1 MRISDWSSDV
11 CSSDLFIARFGGFR
25 NIVRLAGLPIPPRS
39 QRDVA
44 GEARQRALY
53 ETKANRKAPCS
64 RNEDGKNFTNE
75 QIVSKLKTL
84 FAEKGNL
91 SRTLIHADGRVPIR
105 HEVGLMFHGVFKA
118 YTVEGTYSTESQ
130 ET

>member
-64 RNEDGKNFTNE
+64 RNEDGKKFTNE
-75 QIVSKLKTL
+75 QIVSKIKTL
-84 FAEKGNL
+84 LAEKGYL
-91 SRTLIHADGRVPIR
+91 SRHLIDRKSDVWGKRVSVRVDLCGRRSI
-105 HEVGLMFHGVFKA
+105 KKK
-118 YTVEGTYSTESQ
+118 
-130 ET
+130 